1 MLNIST
7 EVHNKNFK
15 ANDQNA
21 WERGANLL
29 QLGVNYRGSDII
41 VDEANGSEGEV
52 NVNSYSGDGFLKG
65 GDRAPDAPRLIDLKA
80 NDGTLTR
87 LFDIFKPQYHT
98 ALIFLHR
105 DGVERSVPVLQGL
118 QQYPAVR
125 SVILHPQGTEQFASS
140 AFADF
145 VLKDLEGHAYQAYA
159 VYSHAPAITIYIV
172 RPDGVIGGLVRGVE
186 GVGKYFSGIYG

>member
-29 QLGVNYRGSDII
+29 QLGVNYRGSDIV

-52 NVNSYSGDGFLKG
+52 NVNPYSIDGFLKG
-65 GDRAPDAPRLIDLKA
+65 GDRAPDAPGLIDLKA

-98 ALIFLHR
+98 ALVFLHR
-105 DGVERSVPVLQGL
+105 DVEQSIPVLQGL

-159 VYSHAPAITIYIV
+159 ISSHAPAITIYIV
-172 RPDGVIGGLVRGVE
+172 RPDGVIGGLVHGVE
-186 GVGKYFSGIYG
+186 GVGKYFSRIYA